1 MVNWYESKETDLS
14 PIISS
19 RVRLARNLAGYPF
32 SARIAE
38 GEAAAMI
45 NEVKNAAPDF
55 PFIELSKESRAE
67 QMSMVENH
75 DISPEILSIGSK
87 RPVGLLKGTTP
98 GTGIMLGE
106 EDHIR
111 IQAITP
117 GADLENAYNIATKID
132 DYLEISLKYAYHK
145 DFGYL
150 TSCPTNTGTG
160 LRASFMVHIP
170 LLEKSGNLQRIV
182 TGLSKIGM
190 TVRGLYGEG
199 SKPFGSIY
207 QLSNQ
212 VTLGKSEEEII
223 NALNQTSEQLQ
234 ESEHTLLKNA
244 FTNNPTEME
253 DMIFRALGLLT
264 HARKLTLNE
273 AMENLSIIRVGLLSG
288 ILGKLDSPIYS
299 IMMNIEP
306 GNLQK
311 RAGGH
316 LSESDIRIERAK
328 YLREVFV
335 NSTGGI

>member
-1 MVNWYESKETDLS
+1 MSNWYESMETDTS

-19 RVRLARNLAGYPF
+19 RVRLARNLEDYPF
-32 SARIAE
+32 SACIT
-38 GEAAAMI
+38 EAQSADMI
-45 NEVKNAAPDF
+45 TKVKKAAPDF
-55 PFIELSKESRAE
+55 NFIELAKENTVE

-75 DISPEILSIGSK
+75 DISPEILSIGTK
-87 RPVGLLKGTTP
+87 RPVGLLKCDIPNTV
-98 GTGIMLGE
+98 IMLGE

-117 GADLENAYNIATKID
+117 GDDLESAYKNAAEVD
-132 DYLEISLKYAYHK
+132 DRLESGLKYAYHK

-170 LLEKSGNLQRIV
+170 MLEKTGNLQRIV
-182 TGLSKIGM
+182 TGLSKLGM
-190 TVRGLYGEG
+190 TFRGIYGEG

-223 NALNQTSEQLQ
+223 NTLNHTCEQLK
-234 ESEHTLLKNA
+234 ENEHILLKNA
-244 FTNNPTEME
+244 FINKPIEME
-253 DMIFRALGLLT
+253 DMIFRALGLLS
-264 HARKLTLNE
+264 HARKLTVNE
-273 AMENLSIIRVGLLSG
+273 AMESLSAIRVGILSG
-288 ILGKLDSPIYS
+288 ILSKKEIDRPIYS

-311 RAGGH
+311 RAGAH
-316 LSESDIRIERAK
+316 LSENDIRIERAK
-328 YLREVFV
+328 YLREIFKV
-335 NSTGGI
+335 